1 MLFQHMLQQTTHDD
15 DTHVGYFNMAVF
27 AVYSA
32 VYLVQ
37 CKYIMVVVLIQN
49 VVHST

>member
-27 AVYSA
+27 AVLGMSDAHIVITCMWLKCFMHVFY
-32 VYLVQ
+32 
-37 CKYIMVVVLIQN
+37 
-49 VVHST
+49 